1 MTKTLAD
8 YVPMLESI
16 QDDPTNRLTP
26 DYVNA
31 IIHYKNRLVLMTVDD
46 AGVNIELFTPDSWKF
61 SVSRMSNQ
69 EASQFGLVDEEYKER
84 TYQIS
89 YDKLDAHL
97 NGSPLR
103 VHMKNLNVSKKS

>member
-31 IIHYKNRLVLMTVDD
+31 IIHYKN
-46 AGVNIELFTPDSWKF
+46 
-61 SVSRMSNQ
+61 
-69 EASQFGLVDEEYKER
+69 
-84 TYQIS
+84 
-89 YDKLDAHL
+89 
-97 NGSPLR
+97 
-103 VHMKNLNVSKKS
+103 